1 MTHEPPDNEYVL
13 SSGTQENPSD
23 APWVV
28 REEPISTTR
37 QVGRRIETNTEKPGS
52 IAHSDVMPQTSYV
65 WPDEKCM
72 HYSEEDMLDPEW
84 KTYRRY
90 RTVIVVRN
98 DALAQYR
105 EDMGPSDKVP
115 GGPVNIVGGE
125 GRHIVETWSS
135 MCEIA
140 DQYRAMVMP
149 MPHQRY
155 EMNPLER
162 SPELIDLIAR
172 KVI

>member
-1 MTHEPPDNEYVL
+1 MTKDYIL
-13 SSGTQENPSD
+13 SSGTQEKPGN

-28 REEPISTTR
+28 KEDPVQSAREI
-37 QVGRRIETNTEKPGS
+37 GRPRETNTEKPGAL
-52 IAHSDVMPQTSYV
+52 AHSDVMPQTAYI

-72 HYSEEDMLDPEW
+72 HYSEEDMLGPAW
-84 KTYRRY
+84 TSYRRY

-105 EDMGPSDKVP
+105 EDMGPSDQVV

-125 GRHIVETWSS
+125 GHHIVETFNT

-140 DQYRAMVMP
+140 DQWRAERMP

-155 EMNPLER
+155 DMNPAER
-162 SPELIDLIAR
+162 RPETLDLIAR